1 MRRLIRPITI
11 QGKIRLF
18 SLMFYLATANVVFTQ
33 NKPPTAVSRTLQT
46 QNFAAD
52 TKKTLKASINALQ
65 DLDYTIDVL
74 NSDVGLITA
83 SRTTEQKK
91 AEVSSDGVDPGPSSQ
106 NNKFDEEIDAEEAA
120 KKEQAQTCVKI
131 FGVAVVAVFFVVLLS
146 AIFGDKDDDDDDDD
160 DDRPSSSSSSSGWRR
175 SSRSSHSS
183 NKTVN
188 NYYQDNSPKG
198 PRIYRYKVTIN
209 IDESGPDNTNV
220 RVSASGELEGNSA
233 YGEYKFSFRNVVNQM
248 EDIPFGWVRV
258 SSAMTV
264 KKNIADFSIPLLAK
278 TALSVGV
285 GVNSHSSTPRAS
297 VSMVRDLLDTDDL
310 TAGFDPNSLEDEL
323 IDYLKENKIDNSG
336 THLQLGLRF
345 KILVIDSHLNFR
357 YNMTEDV
364 YKGEKGF
371 TEVQFKLGMAF

>member
-1 MRRLIRPITI
+1 MRRLIRPITM

-18 SLMFYLATANVVFTQ
+18 SLMFYLVTANVVFTQ

-91 AEVSSDGVDPGPSSQ
+91 AEVSSDGVDLGPSTQ
-106 NNKFDEEIDAEEAA
+106 NNKLEEEIDAEEAA

-160 DDRPSSSSSSSGWRR
+160 NDDRTSSSSSSSGWRR
-175 SSRSSHSS
+175 SSRSSHS
-183 NKTVN
+183 NHKTVN

-209 IDESGPDNTNV
+209 IDESATDNTNV
-220 RVSASGELEGNSA
+220 RVSASGELEQDG
-233 YGEYKFSFRNVVNQM
+233 
-248 EDIPFGWVRV
+248 
-258 SSAMTV
+258 
-264 KKNIADFSIPLLAK
+264 
-278 TALSVGV
+278 
-285 GVNSHSSTPRAS
+285 
-297 VSMVRDLLDTDDL
+297 
-310 TAGFDPNSLEDEL
+310 
-323 IDYLKENKIDNSG
+323 
-336 THLQLGLRF
+336 
-345 KILVIDSHLNFR
+345 KILESGGIYEPEF
-357 YNMTEDV
+357 
-364 YKGEKGF
+364 
-371 TEVQFKLGMAF
+371 FKRFFASMNKSIFLDENLPAN

>member
-91 AEVSSDGVDPGPSSQ
+91 AEVSSDGVDPGPPSQ

-146 AIFGDKDDDDDDDD
+146 AIFGDKDDDDDDDND

-220 RVSASGELEGNSA
+220 RVSASGELEQDG
-233 YGEYKFSFRNVVNQM
+233 
-248 EDIPFGWVRV
+248 
-258 SSAMTV
+258 
-264 KKNIADFSIPLLAK
+264 
-278 TALSVGV
+278 
-285 GVNSHSSTPRAS
+285 
-297 VSMVRDLLDTDDL
+297 
-310 TAGFDPNSLEDEL
+310 
-323 IDYLKENKIDNSG
+323 
-336 THLQLGLRF
+336 
-345 KILVIDSHLNFR
+345 KILESGGIYEPEFFKRFFASMNKSIFLNE
-357 YNMTEDV
+357 N
-364 YKGEKGF
+364 
-371 TEVQFKLGMAF
+371 LPSN